1 MDAAPDRVDA
11 GIMLQVLQIYLS
23 APVVAARGF
32 WRTLPEGLSK
42 ADLEAEYPPGSEG
55 HNYVFTLLYFWET
68 IGGLLK
74 QGLLSEEL
82 AFDTVLDAPPWPTI
96 AQFIRDLRVERN
108 EPREGENIEYAY
120 ERAMEFA
127 ARRRNT

>member
-1 MDAAPDRVDA
+1 
-11 GIMLQVLQIYLS
+11 MLQVLQIYLS
-23 APVVAARGF
+23 PSVVAARGF

-42 ADLEAEYPPGSEG
+42 AQLEAAHPPGSDG
-55 HNYVFTLLYFWET
+55 HNHVFTLLYFWET

-96 AQFIRDLRVERN
+96 EQFIRDLRVERDD
-108 EPREGENIEYAY
+108 PREGENIEYAY
-120 ERAMEFA
+120 KRAMTFAA
-127 ARRRNT
+127 ARRKD

>member
-1 MDAAPDRVDA
+1 MDAVPDRVDA

-32 WRTLPEGLSK
+32 WRTLPEGINK
-42 ADLEAEYPPGSEG
+42 AELEAAYPAGTEG
-55 HNYVFTLLYFWET
+55 HNHVFTLLYFWET

-96 AQFIRDLRVERN
+96 EQFIRDLRVERD

-120 ERAMEFA
+120 KRARAFA
-127 ARRRNT
+127 AERRGN